1 VEPIIELKNADI
13 YQRETLV
20 LKNVNLSI
28 NKGEFLYI
36 IGKVGS
42 GKSSLLKT
50 FYNELPLIT
59 GTGSICGYHL
69 DKIRS
74 REVPFLRRRLGIIF
88 QDFQLLTDRNIYKNF
103 EFVLKATGW
112 RNEKAIKDR
121 ILEVLT
127 IVDMNHSGSRMP
139 HQLSGGEQQ
148 RIVIAR
154 ALLNNPEIILADEP
168 TGNLDP
174 ETSEALLKVFMEI
187 YNEGKTIVMATHD
200 YPIIQKFPARRIIC
214 EGGGIREMADET
226 AIIDF
231 ESLLDDMTAPE
242 VED

>member
-1 VEPIIELKNADI
+1 MEPIIQLENADI
-13 YQRETLV
+13 YQRETLI
-20 LKNVNLSI
+20 LNNINLSI

-50 FYNELPLIT
+50 FYNELPLMSGH
-59 GTGSICGYHL
+59 GTVCGYHL
-69 DKIRS
+69 EKIKS
-74 REVPFLRRRLGIIF
+74 KEVPFLRRRLGIIF
-88 QDFQLLTDRNIYKNF
+88 QDFQLLTDRTVDRNF
-103 EFVLKATGW
+103 EFVLRATGW
-112 RNEKAIKDR
+112 NNEKSINER
-121 ILEVLT
+121 IDEVLT
-127 IVDMNHSGSRMP
+127 IVGMGHSGARMP

-187 YNEGKTIVMATHD
+187 NSEGKTIVMATHD
-200 YPIIQKFPARRIIC
+200 YPIIQRFPARTLIC
-214 EGGGIREMADET
+214 ETGGIREMADESEQ
-226 AIIDF
+226 IDF
-231 ESLLDDMTAPE
+231 ESLL
-242 VED
+242 ED